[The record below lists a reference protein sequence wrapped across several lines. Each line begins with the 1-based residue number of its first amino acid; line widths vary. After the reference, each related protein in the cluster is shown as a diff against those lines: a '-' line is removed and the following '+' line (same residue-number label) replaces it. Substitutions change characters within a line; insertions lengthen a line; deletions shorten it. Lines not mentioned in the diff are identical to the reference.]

1 MTLPPWDNQSQ
12 VIKCN
17 FNIRLCGDQNLFL
30 CGHSIDRLTSSEGSG
45 WLPLCSRA
53 GQLEQVLRMPT
64 ERSPM
69 RRFLPLVLAA
79 LFCTITVSQLTTP
92 LSALALGSTPR
103 LATHCRRFTRY
114 TVEEV
119 DNKPIDIATTSG
131 YLTFSLSDVELKRD
145 LAATN
150 LPDEAALTEWPYKFL
165 FHRRT
170 PPRSSDDNN

>member
-1 MTLPPWDNQSQ
+1 MR
-12 VIKCN
+12 I
-17 FNIRLCGDQNLFL
+17 
-30 CGHSIDRLTSSEGSG
+30 
-45 WLPLCSRA
+45 
-53 GQLEQVLRMPT
+53 
-64 ERSPM
+64 ERSHM

-79 LFCTITVSQLTTP
+79 LFCTITVSQVTRP

-119 DNKPIDIATTSG
+119 GNKPIDIATTSG

-145 LAATN
+145 LAATSV
-150 LPDEAALTEWPYKFL
+150 PDEAAVTEWPSKFL

-170 PPRSSDDNN
+170 PARSSDATN